1 MTRTF
6 SNPIGMIF
14 GVLFFGGLALL
25 VLFVLVNSAAIVEQG
40 VTGEQ
45 ALTEENIAY
54 YESHAYDKHGA
65 EATLAEQCKGVGS
78 LFQNPTTGR
87 SANVCF
93 VGGVCGIY
101 VWFQDL
107 DHEVTAFVKNKMSS
121 FDQVMRYMENA
132 GYKLIG

>member
-25 VLFVLVNSAAIVEQG
+25 VLFVLVNSAAIVGQG

-45 ALTEENIAY
+45 VLTDENVAY

-65 EATLAEQCKGVGS
+65 EATIGEKCKGIGS
-78 LFQNPTTGR
+78 LFQNSTTGR
-87 SANVCF
+87 NANVCF
-93 VGGVCGIY
+93 VDGVWGVY
-101 VWFQDL
+101 VWYQEL
-107 DHEVTAFVKNKMSS
+107 DHEITAFIKNKMSS
-121 FDQVMRYMENA
+121 FDQVMQYMKNA
-132 GYKLIG
+132 GYELIG